1 MRRSSLGSPWW
12 SRFPILSSAN
22 ASPYVATLEEVGSNV
37 VATGSGA
44 FDATGLTLSSSDFGF
59 ASMPPQMEP
68 NRGMI
73 ATGANGSAS
82 AFKVST
88 LTGPSSFGSGG
99 FFYGLTSTPNP
110 TGTGPL
116 AGISGT
122 DLFVYLPYK
131 YANNTPLS
139 HTATYHS
146 ATFATLGVTPGTYF
160 WTWGSGVNQS
170 FTLEVVQTPP
180 PNALRLLG
188 LLGWRGKRKA

>member
-1 MRRSSLGSPWW
+1 
-12 SRFPILSSAN
+12 
-22 ASPYVATLEEVGSNV
+22 
-37 VATGSGA
+37 
-44 FDATGLTLSSSDFGF
+44 
-59 ASMPPQMEP
+59 
-68 NRGMI
+68 MI

-82 AFKVST
+82 AYKVST

-131 YANNTPLS
+131 YVNNTPLS

-146 ATFATLGVTPGTYF
+146 ATFATLGVTPGTYV
-160 WTWGSGVNQS
+160 WTWGGGAYQASRLRSCKLRRQ
-170 FTLEVVQTPP
+170 TLSDF
-180 PNALRLLG
+180 
-188 LLGWRGKRKA
+188 